1 MTKRSLVLGLAGVL
15 LISGLSFAA
24 TQEGGKTISQA
35 DAEKIMLNKIPN
47 GKIKKIY
54 LDERDRE
61 YKAIVKKGNEV
72 YEIEVDSLNGNIT
85 DFDKEYVE
93 NQNNNNSSNQGN
105 QNNNQNSNQNNS
117 QNKPNNDVIY
127 DDDKYDD
134 DRYDD
139 KDDYDDKYDDDRYD
153 DKDDYDDKYDD
164 DRHDDKDD
172 CDDDQDDKYDDDRYD
187 HDNQDDFDD
196 CDED

>member
-47 GKIKKIY
+47 GKIEKIY

-117 QNKPNNDVIY
+117 QNKPNND
-127 DDDKYDD
+127 

-153 DKDDYDDKYDD
+153 DKDDCDDYDDRYDDDHDDKYDD
-164 DRHDDKDD
+164 DRHDHDD
-172 CDDDQDDKYDDDRYD
+172 
-187 HDNQDDFDD
+187 QDDFDD

>member
-24 TQEGGKTISQA
+24 TQEDGKTISQA

-47 GKIKKIY
+47 GKIEKIY

-139 KDDYDDKYDDDRYD
+139 KDDYDDKYDDDKYDDDHDDKYEDDRYD
-153 DKDDYDDKYDD
+153 DDYDDKYDD
-164 DRHDDKDD
+164 DKHDHDD
-172 CDDDQDDKYDDDRYD
+172 
-187 HDNQDDFDD
+187 QDDFDD

>member
-24 TQEGGKTISQA
+24 TQESGKTISQT

-47 GKIKKIY
+47 GKIEKIY

-85 DFDKEYVE
+85 DFDKEYVV
-93 NQNNNNSSNQGN
+93 NQNNNSSNQGN

-127 DDDKYDD
+127 DDDKYD
-134 DRYDD
+134 
-139 KDDYDDKYDDDRYD
+139 YDDKYDDDRYD
-153 DKDDYDDKYDD
+153 DKDDCDDDDDRYDDDHDDKYDD
-164 DRHDDKDD
+164 DKHDHDD
-172 CDDDQDDKYDDDRYD
+172 
-187 HDNQDDFDD
+187 QDDFDD

>member
-47 GKIKKIY
+47 GKIEKIY

-85 DFDKEYVE
+85 DFDKEYVV
-93 NQNNNNSSNQGN
+93 NQNNNSSNQGNN

-117 QNKPNNDVIY
+117 QNKPNND
-127 DDDKYDD
+127 DKYDD
-134 DRYDD
+134 DRCDD
-139 KDDYDDKYDDDRYD
+139 KDDYDDKYEDDKYDDDKYEDDRYD
-153 DKDDYDDKYDD
+153 DDYDDKYDD
-164 DRHDDKDD
+164 DKHDHNNKDGL
-172 CDDDQDDKYDDDRYD
+172 
-187 HDNQDDFDD
+187 DD

>member
-47 GKIKKIY
+47 GKIEKIY

-61 YKAIVKKGNEV
+61 YKAIVKNGNEV

-85 DFDKEYVE
+85 DFDKEYVV
-93 NQNNNNSSNQGN
+93 NQNNNSNNQGN
-105 QNNNQNSNQNNS
+105 QNNDQNSNQNNS

-127 DDDKYDD
+127 DDDK
-134 DRYDD
+134 
-139 KDDYDDKYDDDRYD
+139 
-153 DKDDYDDKYDD
+153 
-164 DRHDDKDD
+164 DD
-172 CDDDQDDKYDDDRYD
+172 CDDDQDDKYDDDRHD
-187 HDNQDDFDD
+187 HDDQDDFDD

>member
-24 TQEGGKTISQA
+24 TQEDGKTISQA

-47 GKIKKIY
+47 GKIEKIY

-85 DFDKEYVE
+85 DFDKEYVV

-134 DRYDD
+134 D
-139 KDDYDDKYDDDRYD
+139 DRYD
-153 DKDDYDDKYDD
+153 DDHDDKYDD
-164 DRHDDKDD
+164 DRHDHDD
-172 CDDDQDDKYDDDRYD
+172 
-187 HDNQDDFDD
+187 QDDFDD

>member
-47 GKIKKIY
+47 GKIEKIY

-117 QNKPNNDVIY
+117 QNKPNNNVIY

-153 DKDDYDDKYDD
+153 DKDDCDDYDDRYDDDHDDKYDD
-164 DRHDDKDD
+164 DRHDHDD
-172 CDDDQDDKYDDDRYD
+172 
-187 HDNQDDFDD
+187 QDDFDD

>member
-24 TQEGGKTISQA
+24 TQEDGKTISQA

-47 GKIKKIY
+47 GKIEKIY

-85 DFDKEYVE
+85 DFDKEYMV
-93 NQNNNNSSNQGN
+93 NQNNNSSNQGN

-139 KDDYDDKYDDDRYD
+139 DYDDKYDDDKHD
-153 DKDDYDDKYDD
+153 
-164 DRHDDKDD
+164 HDDK
-172 CDDDQDDKYDDDRYD
+172 
-187 HDNQDDFDD
+187 DDFDD

>member
-35 DAEKIMLNKIPN
+35 DAEKIMINKIPN
-47 GKIKKIY
+47 GKIEKIY

-85 DFDKEYVE
+85 DFDKEYVV
-93 NQNNNNSSNQGN
+93 NQNNTNNNSSNQGN
-105 QNNNQNSNQNNS
+105 NQNTNQNNS
-117 QNKPNNDVIY
+117 QNKPNNDVVY
-127 DDDKYDD
+127 DDDRYDYDDDRYDDRDDYDDD

-139 KDDYDDKYDDDRYD
+139 KDDYDDDDKYDDDDRYD
-153 DKDDYDDKYDD
+153 DE
-164 DRHDDKDD
+164 
-172 CDDDQDDKYDDDRYD
+172 
-187 HDNQDDFDD
+187 DDFDD
-196 CDED
+196 YDED

>member
-47 GKIKKIY
+47 GKIEKIY

-85 DFDKEYVE
+85 DFDKEYVV
-93 NQNNNNSSNQGN
+93 NQNNNSSNQGN

-117 QNKPNNDVIY
+117 QNKPNND
-127 DDDKYDD
+127 DKYDD
-134 DRYDD
+134 DRYDN

-164 DRHDDKDD
+164 DKYEDDRY
-172 CDDDQDDKYDDDRYD
+172 DDDHDDKYDDDKHD
-187 HDNQDDFDD
+187 HDDQDDFDD

>member
-47 GKIKKIY
+47 GKIEKIY

-72 YEIEVDSLNGNIT
+72 YEIEVDLLDGNIT
-85 DFDKEYVE
+85 DFDKEYMV

-117 QNKPNNDVIY
+117 QNKPNNDVVY

-134 DRYDD
+134 DKYD
-139 KDDYDDKYDDDRYD
+139 DDKYEDDRYD
-153 DKDDYDDKYDD
+153 DDHDDKYDD
-164 DRHDDKDD
+164 DRHDRDNKD
-172 CDDDQDDKYDDDRYD
+172 
-187 HDNQDDFDD
+187 NLDD

>member
-24 TQEGGKTISQA
+24 TQEDGKTISQA

-47 GKIKKIY
+47 GKIEKIY

-85 DFDKEYVE
+85 DFDKEYMV

-139 KDDYDDKYDDDRYD
+139 KDDYDDKYDDDKYDDDHDDKYEDDRYD
-153 DKDDYDDKYDD
+153 DDYDDKYDD
-164 DRHDDKDD
+164 DKHDHDD
-172 CDDDQDDKYDDDRYD
+172 
-187 HDNQDDFDD
+187 QDDFDD

>member
-1 MTKRSLVLGLAGVL
+1 MTKRSLVLGLVGVL

-35 DAEKIMLNKIPN
+35 DAEKIMLNKIPK
-47 GKIKKIY
+47 GKIEKIY

-72 YEIEVDSLNGNIT
+72 YEIEVDSSNGNIT
-85 DFDKEYVE
+85 DFDKECVE

-134 DRYDD
+134 D
-139 KDDYDDKYDDDRYD
+139 DRYD
-153 DKDDYDDKYDD
+153 DDHDDKYDD
-164 DRHDDKDD
+164 DRHDHDD
-172 CDDDQDDKYDDDRYD
+172 
-187 HDNQDDFDD
+187 QDDFDD

>member
-47 GKIKKIY
+47 GKIEKIY

-72 YEIEVDSLNGNIT
+72 YEIEVDSSNGNIT

-105 QNNNQNSNQNNS
+105 QNNDQNSNQNNS
-117 QNKPNNDVIY
+117 QNKPNND
-127 DDDKYDD
+127 DKYDD
-134 DRYDD
+134 DRYDN

-164 DRHDDKDD
+164 DKYEDDRY
-172 CDDDQDDKYDDDRYD
+172 DDDHDDKYDDDRYD

>member
-47 GKIKKIY
+47 GKIEKIY

-85 DFDKEYVE
+85 DFDKEYVI
-93 NQNNNNSSNQGN
+93 NQNNTNNNSSNQGN
-105 QNNNQNSNQNNS
+105 NQTNNQNTNQNNS

-153 DKDDYDDKYDD
+153 DKDDYDDYDD
-164 DRHDDKDD
+164 DE
-172 CDDDQDDKYDDDRYD
+172 DDKYDDDKHD
-187 HDNQDDFDD
+187 HDDQDDFDD

>member
-24 TQEGGKTISQA
+24 TQEDGKTISQA

-47 GKIKKIY
+47 GKIEKIY

-85 DFDKEYVE
+85 DFDKEYVV
-93 NQNNNNSSNQGN
+93 NQNNNSSNQGN

-139 KDDYDDKYDDDRYD
+139 KDDYDDKYDDDKYDDDHDDKYEDDRYD
-153 DKDDYDDKYDD
+153 DDYDDKYDD
-164 DRHDDKDD
+164 
-172 CDDDQDDKYDDDRYD
+172 KYDDDKHD
-187 HDNQDDFDD
+187 HDDQDDFDD

>member
-47 GKIKKIY
+47 GKIEKIY

-85 DFDKEYVE
+85 DFDKEYVV
-93 NQNNNNSSNQGN
+93 NQNNNSSNQGN

-127 DDDKYDD
+127 DDD
-134 DRYDD
+134 RYDD

-153 DKDDYDDKYDD
+153 DKDD
-164 DRHDDKDD
+164 
-172 CDDDQDDKYDDDRYD
+172 CDDDQDDKYDDDRHD
-187 HDNQDDFDD
+187 HDDQDDFDD

>member
-47 GKIKKIY
+47 GKIEKIY

-61 YKAIVKKGNEV
+61 YKAIVKNGNEV
-72 YEIEVDSLNGNIT
+72 YEIEVDSLNGDIT
-85 DFDKEYVE
+85 DFDKEYVV
-93 NQNNNNSSNQGN
+93 NQNNTNNNSSNQGN
-105 QNNNQNSNQNNS
+105 NQNTNQNNS
-117 QNKPNNDVIY
+117 QNKPNNDVVY
-127 DDDKYDD
+127 DDDRYDDRDDYDDD

-139 KDDYDDKYDDDRYD
+139 KDDYDDDDKYDDDDRYD
-153 DKDDYDDKYDD
+153 DE
-164 DRHDDKDD
+164 
-172 CDDDQDDKYDDDRYD
+172 
-187 HDNQDDFDD
+187 DDFDD
-196 CDED
+196 YDED

>member
-47 GKIKKIY
+47 GKIEKIY

-72 YEIEVDSLNGNIT
+72 YEIEVDSLDGNIT
-85 DFDKEYVE
+85 DFDKEYMV

-117 QNKPNNDVIY
+117 QNKPNNDVVY

-134 DRYDD
+134 DKYD
-139 KDDYDDKYDDDRYD
+139 DDKYEDDRYD
-153 DKDDYDDKYDD
+153 DDHDDKYDD
-164 DRHDDKDD
+164 DRHDRDNKD
-172 CDDDQDDKYDDDRYD
+172 
-187 HDNQDDFDD
+187 NLDD

>member
-24 TQEGGKTISQA
+24 TQEDGKTISQA

-47 GKIKKIY
+47 GKIEKIY

-85 DFDKEYVE
+85 DFDKEYVV
-93 NQNNNNSSNQGN
+93 NQNNNSSNQGN

-117 QNKPNNDVIY
+117 QNKPNND
-127 DDDKYDD
+127 DKYDD
-134 DRYDD
+134 DRYDN

-164 DRHDDKDD
+164 DKYEDDRY
-172 CDDDQDDKYDDDRYD
+172 DDDHDDKYDDDR
-187 HDNQDDFDD
+187 HDRDDKDDFDD

>member
-47 GKIKKIY
+47 GKIEKIY

-127 DDDKYDD
+127 DDD
-134 DRYDD
+134 RYDD
-139 KDDYDDKYDDDRYD
+139 KDGYDDKYDDDRY
-153 DKDDYDDKYDD
+153 
-164 DRHDDKDD
+164 DDKDD
-172 CDDDQDDKYDDDRYD
+172 CDDDQDDKYDDDRHD
-187 HDNQDDFDD
+187 HDDQDDFDD

>member
-47 GKIKKIY
+47 GKIEKIY

-72 YEIEVDSLNGNIT
+72 YEIEVDLLNGNIT

-93 NQNNNNSSNQGN
+93 
-105 QNNNQNSNQNNS
+105 NQNNS

-153 DKDDYDDKYDD
+153 DKDDCDDYDDKYDDDHDDKYDD
-164 DRHDDKDD
+164 DRHDHDD
-172 CDDDQDDKYDDDRYD
+172 
-187 HDNQDDFDD
+187 QDDFDD

>member
-1 MTKRSLVLGLAGVL
+1 MTKRSLVLGLVGVL

-35 DAEKIMLNKIPN
+35 DAEKIMLNKIPK
-47 GKIKKIY
+47 GKIEKIY

-72 YEIEVDSLNGNIT
+72 YEIEVDSSNGNIT

-134 DRYDD
+134 D
-139 KDDYDDKYDDDRYD
+139 DRYD
-153 DKDDYDDKYDD
+153 DDHDDKYDD
-164 DRHDDKDD
+164 DRHDR
-172 CDDDQDDKYDDDRYD
+172 DDK
-187 HDNQDDFDD
+187 DDFDD

>member
-47 GKIKKIY
+47 GKIEKIY

-72 YEIEVDSLNGNIT
+72 YEIEVDLLNGNIT

-93 NQNNNNSSNQGN
+93 
-105 QNNNQNSNQNNS
+105 NQNNS

-139 KDDYDDKYDDDRYD
+139 KHDYDDKYDDDRYD
-153 DKDDYDDKYDD
+153 DKDDCDDYDDRYDDDHDDKYDD
-164 DRHDDKDD
+164 DRHDHDD
-172 CDDDQDDKYDDDRYD
+172 
-187 HDNQDDFDD
+187 QDDFDD

>member
-47 GKIKKIY
+47 GKIEKIY

-85 DFDKEYVE
+85 DFDKEYVV
-93 NQNNNNSSNQGN
+93 NQNNTNNNSRNRG
-105 QNNNQNSNQNNS
+105 NNQNTNQNNS
-117 QNKPNNDVIY
+117 QNKPNNDVVY
-127 DDDKYDD
+127 DDDRYDYDDDDRYDDRDDYDDD

-139 KDDYDDKYDDDRYD
+139 KDDYDDDDKYDDDDRYD
-153 DKDDYDDKYDD
+153 DE
-164 DRHDDKDD
+164 
-172 CDDDQDDKYDDDRYD
+172 
-187 HDNQDDFDD
+187 DDFDD
-196 CDED
+196 YDED

>member
-47 GKIKKIY
+47 GKIEKIY

-85 DFDKEYVE
+85 DFEKEYVV
-93 NQNNNNSSNQGN
+93 NQNNNSNNQGN

-139 KDDYDDKYDDDRYD
+139 KDDYDDCDDDE
-153 DKDDYDDKYDD
+153 DDKYDD
-164 DRHDDKDD
+164 DKHDHDD
-172 CDDDQDDKYDDDRYD
+172 
-187 HDNQDDFDD
+187 QDDFDD

>member
-24 TQEGGKTISQA
+24 TQEDGKTISQA

-47 GKIKKIY
+47 GKIEKIY

-61 YKAIVKKGNEV
+61 YKAIVKNGNEV

-85 DFDKEYVE
+85 DFDKEYVV
-93 NQNNNNSSNQGN
+93 NQNNNSSNQGN

-117 QNKPNNDVIY
+117 QNKPNNDVVY

-139 KDDYDDKYDDDRYD
+139 KDDYDDKYDDDKYDDDHDDKYEDDRYD
-153 DKDDYDDKYDD
+153 DDYDDKYDD
-164 DRHDDKDD
+164 DKHDHDD
-172 CDDDQDDKYDDDRYD
+172 
-187 HDNQDDFDD
+187 QDDFDD

>member
-24 TQEGGKTISQA
+24 TQEVGKTISQA

-47 GKIKKIY
+47 GKIEKIY

-105 QNNNQNSNQNNS
+105 QNNDQNSNQNNS

-139 KDDYDDKYDDDRYD
+139 KDDYDDKYDDDR
-153 DKDDYDDKYDD
+153 
-164 DRHDDKDD
+164 HDDKDD
-172 CDDDQDDKYDDDRYD
+172 CDDDQDDKYDDDRHD
-187 HDNQDDFDD
+187 HDDQDDFDD

>member
-47 GKIKKIY
+47 GKIEKIY

-85 DFDKEYVE
+85 DFDKEYVV
-93 NQNNNNSSNQGN
+93 NQNNTNNNSSNQGN
-105 QNNNQNSNQNNS
+105 NQNTNQNNS
-117 QNKPNNDVIY
+117 QNKPNNDVVY
-127 DDDKYDD
+127 DDDRYDDRDDYDDD

-139 KDDYDDKYDDDRYD
+139 KDDYDDDDKYDDDDRYD
-153 DKDDYDDKYDD
+153 DE
-164 DRHDDKDD
+164 
-172 CDDDQDDKYDDDRYD
+172 
-187 HDNQDDFDD
+187 DDFDD
-196 CDED
+196 YDED

>member
-47 GKIKKIY
+47 GKIEKIY

-72 YEIEVDSLNGNIT
+72 YEIEVDSSNGNIT

-117 QNKPNNDVIY
+117 QNKPNNDVVY

-139 KDDYDDKYDDDRYD
+139 KDDYDDKYDDDKYDDDHDDKYEDDRYD
-153 DKDDYDDKYDD
+153 DDYDDKYDD
-164 DRHDDKDD
+164 
-172 CDDDQDDKYDDDRYD
+172 KYDDDKHD
-187 HDNQDDFDD
+187 HDDQDDFDD

>member
-47 GKIKKIY
+47 GKIEKIY

-134 DRYDD
+134 D
-139 KDDYDDKYDDDRYD
+139 DRYD
-153 DKDDYDDKYDD
+153 DDHDDKYDD
-164 DRHDDKDD
+164 DRHDHDD
-172 CDDDQDDKYDDDRYD
+172 
-187 HDNQDDFDD
+187 QDDFDD

>member
-1 MTKRSLVLGLAGVL
+1 MTKGSWVLGLAGVL

-47 GKIKKIY
+47 GKIEKIY

-105 QNNNQNSNQNNS
+105 QNDDQNSNQNNI

-139 KDDYDDKYDDDRYD
+139 KD

-172 CDDDQDDKYDDDRYD
+172 CDDDQDD
-187 HDNQDDFDD
+187 FDD

>member
-47 GKIKKIY
+47 GKIEKIY

-72 YEIEVDSLNGNIT
+72 YEIEVDSSNGNIT

-93 NQNNNNSSNQGN
+93 
-105 QNNNQNSNQNNS
+105 NQNNS

-153 DKDDYDDKYDD
+153 DKDDCDDYDDRYDDDHDDDHDDKYDD
-164 DRHDDKDD
+164 DRHDHDD
-172 CDDDQDDKYDDDRYD
+172 
-187 HDNQDDFDD
+187 QDDFDD

>member
-47 GKIKKIY
+47 GKIEKIY

-134 DRYDD
+134 
-139 KDDYDDKYDDDRYD
+139 KYDDDRYD
-153 DKDDYDDKYDD
+153 DKDDCDDYDDRYDDDHDDKYDD
-164 DRHDDKDD
+164 DRHDHDD
-172 CDDDQDDKYDDDRYD
+172 
-187 HDNQDDFDD
+187 QDDFDD

>member
-1 MTKRSLVLGLAGVL
+1 MTKRSLVLGLVGVL

-47 GKIKKIY
+47 GKIEKIY

-72 YEIEVDSLNGNIT
+72 YEIEVDSSNGNIT

-93 NQNNNNSSNQGN
+93 NQNNN
-105 QNNNQNSNQNNS
+105 

-153 DKDDYDDKYDD
+153 DKDDCDDYDDRYDDDHDDKYDD
-164 DRHDDKDD
+164 DRHDHDD
-172 CDDDQDDKYDDDRYD
+172 
-187 HDNQDDFDD
+187 QDDFDD

>member
-35 DAEKIMLNKIPN
+35 DAEKIMLNKIPK
-47 GKIKKIY
+47 GKIEKIY

-93 NQNNNNSSNQGN
+93 NQNNNSSNQGN

-127 DDDKYDD
+127 DDKDDYDDKYDD

-153 DKDDYDDKYDD
+153 DKDD
-164 DRHDDKDD
+164 
-172 CDDDQDDKYDDDRYD
+172 CDDDQDDKYDDDRHD
-187 HDNQDDFDD
+187 HDDQDDFDD

>member
-47 GKIKKIY
+47 GKIEKIY

-85 DFDKEYVE
+85 DFDKEYVV
-93 NQNNNNSSNQGN
+93 NQNNNSNNQGN

-127 DDDKYDD
+127 DDDKYD
-134 DRYDD
+134 
-139 KDDYDDKYDDDRYD
+139 YDDKYDDDRYD
-153 DKDDYDDKYDD
+153 DKDDCDDKYDD

-172 CDDDQDDKYDDDRYD
+172 CDDDQDDKYDDDRHD
-187 HDNQDDFDD
+187 HDDQDDFDD